1 MISKKKLLLNT
12 SLYLIVSVTDYKQLS
27 LLYSRAQKALK
38 AGIKILQ
45 LRCKGLEDC
54 TFYNL
59 ALRFR
64 ELTRRRSSLFILND
78 RVDIAFN
85 CNADGVHLG
94 QNDLPLACARN
105 ILGKNKIIGKSTHYL
120 KQALQAQSER
130 ADYIGFGPIF
140 KTKTKP
146 NTDAI
151 GPDAIRL
158 LKNIK
163 IPFFVL
169 GGINQDNIKEV
180 VSAGARRVAVSS
192 TILSR
197 RNTER
202 AVRLNDYD
210 PASISK
216 KK

>member
-12 SLYLIVSVTDYKQLS
+12 NLYLIVNITDYKQLS
-27 LLYSRAQKALK
+27 LLYARAQKALK

-64 ELTRRRSSLFILND
+64 ELTRRGSSLFILNE

-105 ILGKNKIIGKSTHYL
+105 ILGKNKIIGKSTHNLNRLCRPSQKERIILVLARFL
-120 KQALQAQSER
+120 KQKLNRMQMHS
-130 ADYIGFGPIF
+130 GPM
-140 KTKTKP
+140 
-146 NTDAI
+146 
-151 GPDAIRL
+151 R
-158 LKNIK
+158 
-163 IPFFVL
+163 
-169 GGINQDNIKEV
+169 
-180 VSAGARRVAVSS
+180 
-192 TILSR
+192 
-197 RNTER
+197 
-202 AVRLNDYD
+202 
-210 PASISK
+210 
-216 KK
+216 